1 MHRLGSEILF
11 KNLPLNRGRL
21 LLGVR
26 SSSFK
31 NEGNSIF
38 NPFNRFLNQKFE
50 INESGCV
57 GVIHANK
64 ILEYCDDPNDVEQA
78 LKDIRN
84 FYPFS
89 CRGIHEI
96 KVIKEIGEITFLQIE
111 DRVKFFHMIVAMNSD
126 KKISYLHY
134 SGKPFQIETKND
146 ISDLEKSGFKI
157 IFPFNQYDEVF
168 CGFNFDGQKSVTGVR
183 QPGDETWKIYGLY
196 EK

>member
-84 FYPFS
+84 FYITYKTRFPYGCKAFGVISKKLPYLEVKSISGIDCALFS
-89 CRGIHEI
+89 NRNKNVII
-96 KVIKEIGEITFLQIE
+96 K
-111 DRVKFFHMIVAMNSD
+111 N
-126 KKISYLHY
+126 KKGRLA
-134 SGKPFQIETKND
+134 
-146 ISDLEKSGFKI
+146 
-157 IFPFNQYDEVF
+157 
-168 CGFNFDGQKSVTGVR
+168 
-183 QPGDETWKIYGLY
+183 
-196 EK
+196 